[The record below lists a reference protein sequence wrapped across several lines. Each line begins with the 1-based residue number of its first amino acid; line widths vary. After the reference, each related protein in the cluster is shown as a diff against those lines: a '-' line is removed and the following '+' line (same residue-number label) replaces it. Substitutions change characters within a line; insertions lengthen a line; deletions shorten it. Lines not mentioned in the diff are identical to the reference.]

1 MRIRIGSH
9 AFTLVEVLI
18 TTLLTLILCLLITGG
33 LLFVRGAQKYARERA
48 GALRAAT
55 RLIEEARAKPFE
67 DLIPVVDRPVTI
79 DDSRTPTDT
88 TDDLVGRGNLT
99 LYHINEVGDP
109 ETVYS
114 TVGLGYIQV
123 EAMVNWFPATARTEN
138 SNAEKNV
145 TIVTQFA
152 P

>member
-9 AFTLVEVLI
+9 AFTLVEILI
-18 TTLLTLILCLLITGG
+18 TTLLTLILCLLIAGG

-55 RLIEEARAKPFE
+55 RLIEEARARPFE
-67 DLIPVVDRPVTI
+67 ELVPVVDRPVTV

-88 TDDLVGRGNLT
+88 TDDLVGIGNLT
-99 LYHINEVGDP
+99 LYHINDVGDP

-123 EAMVNWFPATARTEN
+123 EATVSWVPAAARAEN
-138 SNAEKNV
+138 PNASKSV
-145 TIVTQFA
+145 MILTQFA